1 MKPKERVQLEDFA
14 AQIRIE
20 ALRALKNL
28 GFGHI
33 GGVMSIAD
41 LVAVLYGKELKI
53 DPADPG
59 MSDRDR
65 VVLSKGHAGPAL
77 YAALALKGYFPLETL
92 GTINTGGTIL
102 PSHCDRTRT
111 PGIDMS
117 TGSLGQGMSSA
128 AGIALAQKLNHMD
141 ARTFLILGDGEC
153 DEGQVWEGALF
164 AAQHKISN
172 LIAFVDYNRQ
182 QLDGY
187 TDDICALGD
196 LRKKFEEFGWAS
208 QECDGHEVEAID
220 ACIQNVS
227 KEKPNMIILHTQKG
241 KGCTFAE
248 GVMFNHH
255 MTFTKEQA
263 EEAISALQRER
274 GCV

>member
-1 MKPKERVQLEDFA
+1 MKRTEKCRIEDFA

-20 ALRALKNL
+20 ALKALNNL
-28 GFGHI
+28 GFGHV
-33 GGVMSIAD
+33 GGVMSVADVIAF
-41 LVAVLYGKELKI
+41 LYGKEMHI
-53 DPADPG
+53 DSADPD
-59 MSDRDR
+59 MEERDR
-65 VVLSKGHAGPAL
+65 IVLSKGHAGPAL
-77 YAALALKGYFPLETL
+77 YAALALKGYFPREALA
-92 GTINTGGTIL
+92 TINTGGTIL
-102 PSHCDRTRT
+102 PSHCDRTKT

-128 AGIALAQKLNHMD
+128 IGIALGQRLRGMD

-164 AAQHKISN
+164 AAQQRLSN
-172 LIAFVDYNRQ
+172 LIAFVDCNHQ

-196 LRKKFEEFGWAS
+196 LRKKFAEFGWYA
-208 QECDGHEVEAID
+208 QECDGHDVEAIER
-220 ACIQNVS
+220 CVRGVS
-227 KEKPNMIILHTQKG
+227 DEKPNMIILQTKKG

-248 GVMFNHH
+248 GVLFNHH

-263 EEAISALQRER
+263 AEAIEALEAGRRCE
-274 GCV
+274 

>member
-1 MKPKERVQLEDFA
+1 MKQTEKLQVEDFA

-20 ALRALKNL
+20 ALKALKNL
-28 GFGHI
+28 GFGHV

-41 LVAVLYGKELKI
+41 LVALLYGKEMNI
-53 DPADPG
+53 DPADPAKA
-59 MSDRDR
+59 DRDR

-77 YAALALKGYFPLETL
+77 YAALALKGYFPKEALA
-92 GTINTGGTIL
+92 TINTGGTIL

-128 AGIALAQKLNHMD
+128 IGIALAQKLNKMD

-164 AAQHKISN
+164 AAQQKISN
-172 LIAFVDYNRQ
+172 LIAFVDYNHQ

-196 LRKKFEEFGWAS
+196 LRKKFEEFGWFA
-208 QECDGHEVEAID
+208 QECDGHDVEAID
-220 ACIQNVS
+220 TCIQNAS
-227 KEKPNMIILHTQKG
+227 DEKPNMIILQTKKG

-248 GVMFNHH
+248 GVLFNHH

-263 EEAISALQRER
+263 DEAIEALEAGRRCE
-274 GCV
+274 